1 MRVLLYEWCCSG
13 GLAGRDL
20 TIASE
25 GRMMVE
31 SIATDAAKDKSVEI
45 AVLVD
50 AAIELALPP
59 QAHMIPVRGGHDM
72 GTLVAA
78 ARDADWT
85 IIVAPEND
93 GILLERVRRIR
104 AAGRR
109 VLAPQDRVIGL
120 CSDKQATIDALA
132 GRGVPVPAGRALAP
146 RESIPA
152 GFHMPAMRKARDG
165 CGGDNLQV
173 IMAHEATPAAGS
185 TRLEA
190 TAKGMP
196 VGISVLCG
204 PSGHVPLPPMK
215 QRFSSGDSP
224 RYLGSDLLLDS
235 EAAARATGLATRVA
249 HAVEADCGW
258 IGIDLVLG
266 ERSDGRDDRV
276 LEVNPRMTTSIV
288 GQTALFASSL
298 VVAMIDT
305 AEGRRPSLVKVSPTE
320 PGAGSFSVGTN

>member
-25 GRMMVE
+25 GQMMVE
-31 SIATDAAKDKSVEI
+31 SIATDAAKDTTVEI

-59 QAHMIPVRGGHDM
+59 QAQMIPVRRGHDM
-72 GTLVAA
+72 DTLVAA

-93 GILLERVRRIR
+93 GILRDRVRRVR
-104 AAGRR
+104 TAGSQ
-109 VLAPQDRVIGL
+109 VLATHDRVIGL

-132 GRGVPVPAGRALAP
+132 ARGVPVPAGRALAP
-146 RESIPA
+146 REAVPA

-173 IMAHEATPAAGS
+173 IMAHEATPAAVP

-190 TAKGMP
+190 FAKGVP
-196 VGISVLCG
+196 VGVSILCG

-215 QRFSSGDSP
+215 QRFSSEDSP
-224 RYLGSDLLLDS
+224 RYLGSDLLLDT
-235 EAAARATGLATRVA
+235 EAATRATSLATRVA
-249 HAVEADCGW
+249 HAVDADCGW
-258 IGIDLVLG
+258 IGVDLVLG
-266 ERSDGRDDRV
+266 ARSDGRDDRV

-298 VVAMIDT
+298 IAAMIDT
-305 AEGRRPSLVKVSPTE
+305 AEGRRPFLVKVSPTE
-320 PGAGSFSVGTN
+320 PDAGSFSVGTD